1 MSRDFFQ
8 KNIIMLI
15 LSDELLTIFKYNMN
29 NPQKL

>member
-8 KNIIMLI
+8 KNSIMLI
-15 LSDELLTIFKYNMN
+15 LSDELLIIFKYNMN